1 MSTRV
6 TKRFPI
12 GPPKEL
18 WFLFD
23 TGNKVTVSTPYML
36 WFETLEEARDYR
48 MDQMAIPNCGV
59 PSKPVKYLLADA
71 IEDWP

>member
-1 MSTRV
+1 MSTGV
-6 TKRFPI
+6 KPLPL
-12 GPPKEL
+12 GPPRAI
-18 WFLFD
+18 WCMFD
-23 TGNKVTVSTPYML
+23 MHKGTTAPSQYML
-36 WFETLEEARDYR
+36 WFATLEEARDYR